1 MKKIEDYFNEE
12 AVKHDD
18 LFVQKMGM
26 TEFYDEIE
34 RQIERCNKKNNIL
47 VLGCG
52 TGLEIE
58 RIKYS
63 ANVTAVDI
71 AEKMLDELKKKQ
83 LHKDVILTTVC
94 GTLLELDF
102 GIHAYN
108 LVLCCYVMHHFNEEQ
123 KINIYRK
130 IYTCLTE
137 DGTFI
142 NGDIMEKS
150 YTDEHIHLKDA
161 EKVYAESNLPF
172 ASLHVD
178 VPFCIEHEMEVLSKV
193 GFSDIVL
200 EKEWSKTKL
209 YRTTK
214 RNEWKHF

>member
-12 AVKHDD
+12 ATKHDD

-26 TEFYDEIE
+26 TEFYDEVE
-34 RQIERCNKKNNIL
+34 RQIEKCNKKSNIL

-58 RIKYS
+58 RIKSS

-71 AEKMLDELKKKQ
+71 AEKMLEELGKKQ
-83 LHKDVILTTVC
+83 LHKDVILKTVC
-94 GTLLELDF
+94 GSLLELDF
-102 GIHAYN
+102 DIHTYDM
-108 LVLCCYVMHHFNEEQ
+108 VLSCYVMHHFNEEQ
-123 KINIYRK
+123 KTNIYKK
-130 IYTCLTE
+130 IYACLTE
-137 DGTFI
+137 GGTFI
-142 NGDIMEKS
+142 NGDSMEKS
-150 YTDEHIHLKDA
+150 YEDELMRLKDA
-161 EKVYAESNLPF
+161 EQIYAESNLPF
-172 ASLHVD
+172 ASLHID
-178 VPFCIEHEMEVLSKV
+178 APFCIEHEMEVLREV

-214 RNEWKHF
+214 K